1 MENLTLI
8 IPAKNEKNSLP
19 RVLKEIEDYKL
30 NKLIVISKE
39 DIETY
44 EAIKNLDC
52 EILFQSGKGYGNAI
66 IEGITHMSIDEKMHR
81 LTKLLGYSGMCTPKV
96 EPTGNSMIS

>member
-30 NKLIVISKE
+30 NKLIVMSKE

-44 EAIKNLDC
+44 EAIKNLNC

-66 IEGITHMSIDEKMHR
+66 IEGINKANTKFISIFYADGS
-81 LTKLLGYSGMCTPKV
+81 TDPKYLK
-96 EPTGNSMIS
+96 SMLNK